1 MEVLREMQELVNS
14 IFGSAPEF
22 GTDFVLLFWT
32 VLIIFNLIAM
42 VIEVF
47 TGGTRN

>member
-1 MEVLREMQELVNS
+1 MQELANS
-14 IFGSAPEF
+14 IFGSALEF

-47 TGGTRN
+47 TGGTRD

>member
-1 MEVLREMQELVNS
+1 MQELANS
-14 IFGSAPEF
+14 IFGSASEF

-47 TGGTRN
+47 TGGTRD

>member
-1 MEVLREMQELVNS
+1 MEVLRKMQELVNS
-14 IFGSAPEF
+14 IFGSAPDF

>member
-1 MEVLREMQELVNS
+1 MQELANS

-47 TGGTRN
+47 TGGTRD